1 MRGVGAVG
9 GQRRGVPRK
18 VARLLRPVGSA
29 TGTIVTWYAALVVLE
44 TSYRLLLLRF
54 QIRNLS
60 LVALFMTLTDTL
72 SLLLTLHISKAHS
85 RRNPGKLP
93 ESSGR
98 FAEISGRFAEVSGST
113 RVGGI
118 GLGVGI
124 GALGAMG
131 LCAWGT
137 LNGGGSVDIRRLSV
151 IGKNALDLA
160 GMVRVLIIAPL
171 REEILFRG
179 AILRSLAARY
189 GFIIATLLSSA
200 AFIALHSKSEMMSLG
215 LVSIVSILSSI
226 AYRVSGGRLAAP
238 TLAHVMW
245 NCAVFAQV

>member
-1 MRGVGAVG
+1 
-9 GQRRGVPRK
+9 
-18 VARLLRPVGSA
+18 
-29 TGTIVTWYAALVVLE
+29 
-44 TSYRLLLLRF
+44 
-54 QIRNLS
+54 
-60 LVALFMTLTDTL
+60 MTLTDTL

-160 GMVRVLIIAPL
+160 G
-171 REEILFRG
+171 
-179 AILRSLAARY
+179 
-189 GFIIATLLSSA
+189 
-200 AFIALHSKSEMMSLG
+200 
-215 LVSIVSILSSI
+215 
-226 AYRVSGGRLAAP
+226 
-238 TLAHVMW
+238 
-245 NCAVFAQV
+245 